1 MAMAAVCAVCVMQHS
16 HADTP
21 EQELKQRLQSEEA
34 AGQDQR
40 RFLQSGQQQWL
51 RQLEQG
57 DAVGLPVQDVAR
69 QPLRV
74 VTQQDLLQQP
84 QLLAHMLVQ
93 VLNSRPQPELL
104 ADLTALYAQTPQPDT
119 VLLRRAQGMVAKYE
133 GDYAQAVRTYGE
145 LAAEQ
150 PQDVRI
156 RLDWAAM
163 LAEDKQWRE
172 SKRLFEGVRRE
183 PEVPAEVQ
191 NNVQQYLDYI
201 AKQQQWQWGG
211 GLSPAF
217 DDNVNNAPTES
228 CPSCRWDRE
237 PESAAGIAYSLG
249 VAKNQA
255 LGGHHNLRVQLDV
268 SGSNYYWSNKSAYDS
283 AYGRL
288 GAGWLWQDARQR
300 LLVMPFYQFQLS
312 GTDNWEGRKRQNN
325 HTLKMYMWAH
335 AGGLRT
341 EYSRLLTPR
350 WQLYTAL
357 DAYRQR
363 YRMNEKAEVYNG
375 WYLGESVSLAWRAT
389 QRNTLYAGLSF
400 NQMLPDRRDLPQRY
414 YRPGTRLNDGAYRRY
429 GVNAGWIHDWDA
441 LGGLST
447 RLNVSLAERRFRGE
461 TPNNTASRF
470 RISYEQRRDR
480 ETQYSAAVWHRNW
493 TLLGMTPKLNFSW
506 QRIRSSHVW
515 AERESKQVFLE
526 LERQF

>member
-1 MAMAAVCAVCVMQHS
+1 MQRKIIAMAALAAVCAAQHS
-16 HADTP
+16 RADTP
-21 EQELKQRLQSEEA
+21 EQDQS
-34 AGQDQR
+34 

-57 DAVGLPVQDVAR
+57 GEKPPAAEAAQR
-69 QPLRV
+69 QPRV

-84 QLLAHMLVQ
+84 QLLANMLVQ

-104 ADLTALYAQTPQPDT
+104 ADLTALYAQTPNPDT
-119 VLLRRAQGMVAKYE
+119 VLLRRAQGMLAKYQ
-133 GDYAQAVRTYGE
+133 GNYAQAVQTYRE

-156 RLDWAAM
+156 RLDLAAM
-163 LAEDKQWRE
+163 LTEDKQWRE
-172 SKRLFEGVRRE
+172 SARLFEAVQRE
-183 PEVPAEVQ
+183 PEVPQAVQ
-191 NNVQQYLDYI
+191 NNVQQYLSYI
-201 AKQQQWQWGG
+201 SKQQQWQWGG

-217 DDNVNNAPTES
+217 DDNVNNAPPPHCS
-228 CPSCRWDRE
+228 PFGCSRE
-237 PESAAGIAYSLG
+237 QPKNAAGVAYSLG
-249 VAKNQA
+249 LAKNQA

-268 SGSNYYWSNKSAYDS
+268 SGSNYYWSNKSAYDN

-300 LLVMPFYQFQLS
+300 LLVLPFYQFQLS

-325 HTLKMYMWAH
+325 HTLKMHMWAH
-335 AGGLRT
+335 AGGVRT

-350 WQLYTAL
+350 WQLHTAL

-363 YRMNEKAEVYNG
+363 YRMQEKAEVYNG

-389 QRNTLYAGLSF
+389 QRNTLYAGLNF
-400 NQMLPDRRDLPQRY
+400 NQMLPDKGDLPERNG
-414 YRPGTRLNDGAYRRY
+414 RPGTRPNDAAYRRY
-429 GVNAGWIHDWDA
+429 GINAGWIHDWDA
-441 LGGLST
+441 LGGLSS
-447 RLNVSLAERRFRGE
+447 RLNVALGERRFRGSTINIDPVRGFIPE
-461 TPNNTASRF
+461 R
-470 RISYEQRRDR
+470 RRDR

-493 TLLGMTPKLNFSW
+493 RILGLTPKLNFSW

-515 AERESKQVFLE
+515 AGRESKQVFLE
-526 LERQF
+526 LEKQF

>member
-1 MAMAAVCAVCVMQHS
+1 MAAALAAVCAAQHS
-16 HADTP
+16 LADTP
-21 EQELKQRLQSEEA
+21 EQELKQRLQSGQA
-34 AGQDQR
+34 AGQDQG

-57 DAVGLPVQDVAR
+57 RENPPATETSQR
-69 QPLRV
+69 QPRV

-84 QLLAHMLVQ
+84 QLLANMLVQ

-104 ADLTALYAQTPQPDT
+104 ADLTALYAQTPNPDT
-119 VLLRRAQGMVAKYE
+119 VLLRRAQGMSAKYQ
-133 GDYAQAVRTYGE
+133 GNYAQAVQTYRG

-150 PQDVRI
+150 PQDARI
-156 RLDWAAM
+156 RLDLAAM

-172 SKRLFEGVRRE
+172 SAQLFEEVQRE
-183 PEVPAEVQ
+183 PEVPQEVQ
-191 NNVQQYLDYI
+191 NNVQQYLGYI
-201 AKQQQWQWGG
+201 AKQRQWQWGG

-217 DDNVNNAPTES
+217 DDNVNNAPPQHCS
-228 CPSCRWDRE
+228 PFGCSRE
-237 PESAAGIAYSLG
+237 RPENAAGVAYSLS
-249 VAKNQA
+249 VAKNQPLA
-255 LGGHHNLRVQLDV
+255 GHHNLRVQLDV
-268 SGSNYYWSNKSAYDS
+268 SGTNYYWSNKSAYDG

-300 LLVMPFYQFQLS
+300 LMVLPFYQFQLS
-312 GTDNWEGRKRQNN
+312 GTDNWEGRKPQNN
-325 HTLKMYMWAH
+325 HTLKMHMWAH
-335 AGGLRT
+335 AGGLRA
-341 EYSRLLTPR
+341 EYGRLLTPR

-363 YRMNEKAEVYNG
+363 YRMDEKAEVYNG

-389 QRNTLYAGLSF
+389 RRNTLYAGLSF
-400 NQMLPDRRDLPQRY
+400 NQMLPDRSNLPERY
-414 YRPGTRLNDGAYRRY
+414 GRPGTRPNDAAYRRH
-429 GVNAGWIHDWDA
+429 GINAGWIHDWDA

-447 RLNVSLAERRFRGE
+447 RLNVALGERRFRGSTINIDPVRGFVPE
-461 TPNNTASRF
+461 R
-470 RISYEQRRDR
+470 RRDR

-493 TLLGMTPKLNFSW
+493 RILGLTPKLNFSW

-526 LERQF
+526 LEKEF